1 MIVLAIKKIPILAG
15 AATQLPFPD
24 SGMPHDTLLQSHFI

>member
-1 MIVLAIKKIPILAG
+1 MMAIKKIPILAG

-24 SGMPHDTLLQSHFI
+24 SGMSHDTLFQSHFI